1 MVKSVLCLRMV
12 GAEVQALAEAL
23 VRSDAAVVEQET
35 KLLVETTM
43 LVSFVGE
50 EQSTGEALR

>member
-1 MVKSVLCLRMV
+1 VKSVLCLRMV